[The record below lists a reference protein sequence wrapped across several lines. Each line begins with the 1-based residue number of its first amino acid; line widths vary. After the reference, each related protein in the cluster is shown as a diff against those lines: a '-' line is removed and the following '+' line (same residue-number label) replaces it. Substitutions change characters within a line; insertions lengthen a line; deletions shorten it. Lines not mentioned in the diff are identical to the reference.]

1 MRSNAIATGFLIKR
15 LSTVRYSS
23 LSECVSDLEKNKR
36 LLRIKEE
43 VDPYLE
49 MASLHR
55 RVFEAGGPALLFE
68 KVKGSSFPAVSN
80 LFGTVE
86 RAEFIFRDTLPLVK
100 EAMRLK
106 ASPEEFLKIM
116 WKNRFRPYSTYFKLP
131 FVGLSSLPK
140 QISVTKSPVAYKET
154 TVSALPQIVCWKEDG
169 GAFMTQP
176 QVFSRSPKNSS
187 ILKSNLGM
195 YRVQMNGNDYV
206 KDQEVGLHY
215 QIHRGIGV
223 HHSEALSEGKDLPV
237 TIFVGGHPAH
247 ALAAVM
253 PMPEGVSE
261 LLFAGMLG
269 GRRFRYSLVGEH
281 VISSDADFCILGWVR
296 GRKTKREGPFG
307 DHLGY
312 YSLEHEFPYL
322 EVTKVYHRKDAIWP
336 FTVVGRPPQEDSCFG
351 ALIHSLTHSL
361 VPSEIPGVK
370 ELHAVDEAGVHP
382 LLLAIGSER
391 YVPYRKREPLELM
404 TQSNSILGFGQCSLA
419 KYLFLVAREDNE
431 NLRASEIKDFFIHLL
446 ERVDFRRD
454 LHFQTK
460 VTVDT
465 LDYSG
470 ESLNKGSKL
479 IITTCGDK
487 IRNLGR
493 EFLSFQVSDIWKNPL
508 LVMPGVVAVTLPG
521 FTNYEEEQEKIKR
534 DLEKIPQKIAQSYPL
549 IVLVDNSEFVAEKF
563 SNFLWVTFTRSN
575 PSHDVY
581 GVGSFTKFKHWGC
594 EGSLV
599 LDARIKP
606 HHAPPLL
613 EDSQIE
619 EKVDRMM
626 RKIGF

>member
-1 MRSNAIATGFLIKR
+1 M
-15 LSTVRYSS
+15 
-23 LSECVSDLEKNKR
+23 SDLERNKK
-36 LLRIKEE
+36 LIRIREE

-55 RVFEAGGPALLFE
+55 RVFEAEGPALFFE
-68 KVKGSSFPAVSN
+68 KVKGSPFPAVSN

-86 RAEFIFRDTLPLVK
+86 RAEFIFRDTLSLVT
-100 EAMRLK
+100 EAMKLK
-106 ASPEEFLKIM
+106 ANPEAFLKTM
-116 WKNRFRPYSTYFKLP
+116 WKNRFRPYSSYLKLP

-140 QISVTKSPVAYKET
+140 KIAPGKSPVTYSET
-154 TVSALPQIVCWKEDG
+154 TLSELPQIVSWKDDG
-169 GAFMTQP
+169 GAFITQP
-176 QVFSRSPKNSS
+176 QVFSRSLSS
-187 ILKSNLGM
+187 PSIMKSNLGM
-195 YRVQMNGNDYV
+195 YRVQMNGNDY
-206 KDQEVGLHY
+206 KKNEEVGLHY

-223 HHSEALSEGKDLPV
+223 HHSEALSRGEDLPV

-253 PMPEGVSE
+253 PMPEGMSE

-269 GRRFRYSLVGEH
+269 GRRFRYSVLGEH
-281 VISSDADFCILGWVR
+281 VISSDADFCILGWIR
-296 GRKTKREGPFG
+296 GQKTKREGPFG

-312 YSLEHEFPYL
+312 YSLAHEFPYL
-322 EVTKVYHRKDAIWP
+322 EVTKVYHRKNAIWP

-391 YVPYRKREPLELM
+391 YVPYRKREPLELI
-404 TQSNSILGFGQCSLA
+404 TQGNAILGFGQCSLA

-431 NLRASEIKDFFIHLL
+431 GLKASNVKDFFTHLL

-460 VTVDT
+460 VSIDT

-479 IITTCGDK
+479 VITACGEK
-487 IRNLGR
+487 IRELGR
-493 EFLSFQVSDIWKNPL
+493 DLSAVSLPESWKKPKI
-508 LVMPGVVAVTLPG
+508 VIPGVLAVSLKP
-521 FTNYEEEQEKIKR
+521 FTSYEESEKEVHSAIKQLENYEA
-534 DLEKIPQKIAQSYPL
+534 LPL
-549 IVLVDNSEFVAEKF
+549 IVLVDESEFVASDF
-563 SNFLWVTFTRSN
+563 ANFLWVVFTRSN

-581 GVGSFTKFKHWGC
+581 GVGSFVRFKHWGAK
-594 EGSLV
+594 GPLV
-599 LDARIKP
+599 IDARIKP
-606 HHAPPLL
+606 HHAPPLV
-613 EDSQIE
+613 EDPQVE
-619 EKVDRMM
+619 AKVDTLISRN
-626 RKIGF
+626 KELSAFL